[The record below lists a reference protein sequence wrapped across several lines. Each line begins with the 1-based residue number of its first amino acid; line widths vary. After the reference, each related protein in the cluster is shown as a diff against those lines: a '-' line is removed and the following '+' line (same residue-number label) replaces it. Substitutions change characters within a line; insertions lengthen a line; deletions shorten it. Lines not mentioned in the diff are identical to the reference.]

1 MREITCT
8 CPFTGLE
15 FNALEN
21 EETGTISYKNPLTGC
36 NAILRRGDH
45 IEDTKRY
52 YALNIEDT
60 THVPIVKAY
69 DAKEIL
75 GVSKQRIA
83 QIIANDTIPVKR
95 INGEPYFLKSDVLDY
110 RENRAVGAPRKDK

>member
-15 FNALEN
+15 FNAFQ
-21 EETGTISYKNPLTGC
+21 EESGDIFTTNPLTGETKSIMKS
-36 NAILRRGDH
+36 AIWANDNDFYM
-45 IEDTKRY
+45 IPISMFK
-52 YALNIEDT
+52 
-60 THVPIVKAY
+60 HVPIVKAY

>member
-15 FNALEN
+15 FNAYEDEN
-21 EETGTISYKNPLTGC
+21 TGILVFTNPLTGLQETASRVGKNYQLSIC
-36 NAILRRGDH
+36 QT
-45 IEDTKRY
+45 E
-52 YALNIEDT
+52 
-60 THVPIVKAY
+60 HVPIVKAY

-95 INGEPYFLKSDVLDY
+95 INGEPYFLKTDVLDY